1 MPARQPV
8 RPLPA
13 VPVAVP
19 VVVLCVPAVP
29 EVLGV
34 VCCVPGVL
42 VLGVV
47 CAGWLVLGL
56 VFSVPGWLV
65 LGVVVL
71 GVDVWGDPVGLLCVW
86 AGAELE
92 GDVLFGLVLW
102 ATTQVPE
109 SSSTAISVA
118 FDFIAGHASVFI
130 CVTAKNLGAIL
141 PQENPA
147 DPLSCPRR
155 YRTAIFLVAR
165 EILPQAEFKDE
176 TRCSPLRD
184 CSE

>member
-1 MPARQPV
+1 MIGVPARHPV

-13 VPVAVP
+13 DPVAVP

-29 EVLGV
+29 GVLGV

-47 CAGWLVLGL
+47 CAGWLVFGL
-56 VFSVPGWLV
+56 AFCVPGWLV
-65 LGVVVL
+65 LGVVVF
-71 GVDVWGDPVGLLCVW
+71 GVDVCDPVGLLCVW

-109 SSSTAISVA
+109 SSSKAIGVA
-118 FDFIAGHASVFI
+118 FDFIAGHASVSF
-130 CVTAKNLGAIL
+130 CVTARNLGSIL
-141 PQENPA
+141 PEENPA
-147 DPLSCPRR
+147 DPLCRQRR
-155 YRTAIFLVAR
+155 YRTAFFQVR
-165 EILPQAEFKDE
+165 GEILPAAGSSAD
-176 TRCSPLRD
+176 S
-184 CSE
+184 